1 MKTSK
6 IKIKAK
12 YFVKIKAVIDVA
24 AAEDAKEMVFNNN
37 FSFDYIINS
46 LTSTIAQQQAQLV
59 SLTDPA
65 QRSDLLNKINTNIIA
80 ILLTISSPKFLF
92 IDDDIKK

>member
-46 LTSTIAQQQAQLV
+46 LASEFNSGEFGYGWRLEGESA
-59 SLTDPA
+59 
-65 QRSDLLNKINTNIIA
+65 A
-80 ILLTISSPKFLF
+80 I
-92 IDDDIKK
+92 